1 MRQKNCFT
9 AKGKTLFL
17 CILMLTT
24 VAFTHAQTS
33 TSEVVNKTIPAT
45 RTTKHIIIDGK
56 LNDSA
61 WQGAPIAT
69 NLVELR
75 PSFGNIEDAKNK
87 TEVYILY
94 DDDAIYV
101 GGFCHEPSA
110 DSISKE
116 LVGRDVIGVND
127 FVGVLFDTYKDKIN
141 GFGYYITPLGEQY
154 DAKYTNN
161 GEDGSW
167 NSVYESKAN
176 IVSGGWTFEMRI
188 PYSAIRFSNK
198 KIQDWGINITRNRK
212 KSGKQ
217 YFWYPVNPN
226 VGGTLF
232 SQAGL
237 WTNIENIK
245 PPLRLS
251 LSPYLATYA
260 NNYPLNQPGTSNWS
274 TTVNGGLDVKYG
286 INAAFTLDMTLIPD
300 FGQVQSD
307 NQVLNLSPFEVKY
320 NENRTFFTEGTEL
333 FSKGNLF
340 YSRRIGGQ
348 PLHYYDVENSLT
360 SSEHIVSNPSAPKL
374 INATKVSGRTASGL
388 GIGVLNAV
396 SNAQYATIEDNTGKS
411 RTEETSPLTNYNI
424 IVLDQTLKNNSSISL
439 INANTLRAGKD
450 YDANVTAGI
459 WDVYDKKN
467 KWNFFGQI
475 AVSQLLG
482 IMPDGGNQV
491 GYSHSVG
498 FAKPSG
504 RFNFNFYQNL
514 TDNKYDQNDLGY
526 ATNNNF
532 LEHGLWMG
540 YKWIKPTKWYNR
552 LNFNFNLNYSRR
564 YLPSSYQMFEVNS
577 NINGQF
583 KNLWNGGIYV
593 SYTAAQNDFYEPR
606 VDGRVFKIPAKHL
619 IDVWINSNYAK
630 KYSAG
635 LELAYYAAPK
645 FASGGIDISPNQSF
659 RFNKKLTI
667 SMNTNLQLRYNNVGF
682 ATIDAGN
689 TIMGSRTR
697 YSVENIWN
705 VKYNFNNKM
714 GLSVRTRHY
723 WSRVNYHQFY
733 NLQQDG
739 GLEATA
745 NNYPNT
751 NYNINFFNVDMVYT
765 WQFAL
770 GSFLNIGWKNSIQNF
785 DPTLERDYFKNL
797 KSTLNS
803 DQLNNFSVKVIY
815 FLDCAK
821 LKKKPTV

>member
-1 MRQKNCFT
+1 MQLNYRST
-9 AKGKTLFL
+9 LMGKGLLASCLSLLCVSFAQAQTTSTEITNKTLPAVRTNKK
-17 CILMLTT
+17 LT
-24 VAFTHAQTS
+24 
-33 TSEVVNKTIPAT
+33 
-45 RTTKHIIIDGK
+45 IDGV

-61 WQGAPIAT
+61 WLAAPVAT
-69 NLVELR
+69 NFVEFR
-75 PSFGNIEDAKNK
+75 PAFGNVEDPKNK
-87 TEVYILY
+87 TEIYILY
-94 DDDAIYV
+94 DDDAIYI
-101 GGFCHEPSA
+101 GGFCHEPST

-176 IVSGGWTFEMRI
+176 IVAGGWTFEMRI
-188 PYSAIRFSNK
+188 PYAAIRFSNN

-232 SQAGL
+232 SQAGV
-237 WTNIENIK
+237 WTNIQNIK

-260 NNYPLNQPGTSNWS
+260 NHNGLTDPKTW
-274 TTVNGGLDVKYG
+274 TTTINGGMDVKYG

-307 NQVLNLSPFEVKY
+307 NQVLNLSPFEVKF

-348 PLHYYDVENSLT
+348 PLHYWEVQGNLASN
-360 SSEHIVSNPSAPKL
+360 EHIVSNPAAPKL
-374 INATKVSGRTASGL
+374 INATKISGRTASGL

-396 SNAQYATIEDNTGKS
+396 SNTQYATIEDSNGKI
-411 RTEETSPLTNYNI
+411 RTEETSPLTNYSI
-424 IVLDQTLKNNSSISL
+424 IVIDQTLKNNSSVSL
-439 INANTLRAGKD
+439 INTNTLRAGKD

-459 WDVYDKKN
+459 WDLYDKKN
-467 KWNFFGQI
+467 KWNFFGQ
-475 AVSQLLG
+475 AGVSQLLG
-482 IMPDGGNQV
+482 ILPDGGNQI
-491 GYSHSVG
+491 GYSHSLG

-504 RFNFNFYQNL
+504 NFNFNIYQNL
-514 TDNKYDQNDLGY
+514 TDHKYSQNDLGY

-532 LEHGLWMG
+532 LDHGAWIG
-540 YKWIKPTKWYNR
+540 YKWLKPTKWYNR
-552 LNFNFNLNYSRR
+552 LNLNFNLNYSRR

-583 KNLWNGGIYV
+583 KNLWNGGMYV

-606 VDGRVFKIPAKHL
+606 IEGRIFKIPAKH
-619 IDVWINSNYAK
+619 VVFAWINSNEAK

-635 LELAYYAAPK
+635 LEFGYIATPK
-645 FASGGIDISPNQSF
+645 FGSRAVEVNTNHNY
-659 RFNKKLTI
+659 RFNQNLTI
-667 SMNTNLQLRYNNVGF
+667 STISNIQLRYNNVGF

-689 TIMGSRTR
+689 TIIGSRTR
-697 YSVENIWN
+697 YSVENVWV

-714 GLSVRTRHY
+714 GVNLRTRHY
-723 WSRVNYHQFY
+723 WSRVNNNQFY

-739 GLEATA
+739 GLLATVKDYSSVA
-745 NNYPNT
+745 

-770 GSFLNIGWKNSIQNF
+770 GSFLNIGWKNAIENF
-785 DPTLERDYFKNL
+785 DPTIERDYFKNL
-797 KSTLNS
+797 KSTLS
-803 DQLNNFSVKVIY
+803 TDQLNNFSVKVIY